1 MKKCY
6 NIQMRF
12 NRDYRLKIKI
22 GNDLLE
28 IKPPI
33 RISFTG
39 TRSMGTLSNVF
50 DISIYNLSRNT
61 YKRMTKDPD
70 TRAGQ
75 FEFNNYTFI
84 FEGGYE
90 DKIGVIFAG
99 QIHVASTVRDGEN
112 FITTIS
118 AIAGLHDLK
127 YAFISQTV
135 NNVDIPDF
143 VIKKMGITNKGKISS
158 EIAKL
163 KRPKVLLG
171 NAFKILEDT
180 YPEFNVFI
188 DNNSCF
194 ILKDGE
200 TTTDFIPV
208 VDAGTGLI
216 GTPTRLQQR
225 VNFSTLLNPDIILGG
240 NIDLKATVD
249 DYINGIYNVESIEY
263 SGDNYSNDWQQNITA
278 YNYAK

>member
-1 MKKCY
+1 
-6 NIQMRF
+6 MRF

-22 GNDLLE
+22 GSDLLE
-28 IKPPI
+28 IKHPT

-50 DISIYNLSRNT
+50 DISIYNLSPDT

-75 FEFNNYTFI
+75 FEFNDYTFI

-90 DKIGVIFAG
+90 NNIGVIFSG
-99 QIHVASTVRDGEN
+99 QIHVASTIRDGEN
-112 FITTIS
+112 KITTIS

-127 YAFISQTV
+127 YTFISQTI
-135 NNVDIPDF
+135 NNIDVPDF
-143 VIKKMGITNKGKISS
+143 VIGKMGITNKGKISS

-180 YPEFNVFI
+180 YPQYNVFI
-188 DNNSCF
+188 DNNSCY

-208 VDAGTGLI
+208 VDAESGLI
-216 GTPTRLQQR
+216 DTPTRVQQR
-225 VNFSTLLNPDIILGG
+225 INFSTLLNSDITLGG
-240 NIDLKATVD
+240 NIELKATVD

-263 SGDNYSNDWQQNITA
+263 SGDNYSNNWQQNITA

>member
-1 MKKCY
+1 
-6 NIQMRF
+6 MRF
-12 NRDYRLKIKI
+12 NRDYRLKIRV

-28 IKPPI
+28 IKPPT
-33 RISFTG
+33 RISFSG
-39 TRSMGTLSNVF
+39 ARSMGTLSNVF

-70 TRAGQ
+70 TRADQ

-84 FEGGYE
+84 FEAGYE
-90 DKIGVIFAG
+90 DKMGVIFAG
-99 QIHVASTVRDGEN
+99 QIHVASTIRDNEN

-135 NNVDIPDF
+135 DNINVAEF
-143 VIKKMGITNKGKISS
+143 VIGKMGITNKGKISS
-158 EIAKL
+158 EVAKL

-188 DNNSCF
+188 DNNSCH

-208 VDAGTGLI
+208 VDAESGLI
-216 GTPTRLQQR
+216 DTPTRLQQR
-225 VNFSTLLNPDIILGG
+225 VNFRTLLNSDITLGG
-240 NIDLKATVD
+240 NIELKATVD

-263 SGDNYSNDWQQNITA
+263 SGDNYSDNWQQNITA